1 MGAALK
7 LDSIHYTYED
17 YKHWDGNWELIDG
30 IAVAMSPSPMKRH
43 QAIASKIIAQFD
55 SQLDECHMCEVL
67 PEFDYKISEDTVVRP
82 DIVLTCNETNEA
94 YLTKAPEIIIE
105 IVSKSTA
112 LRDEK
117 YKFTLYEKERVKYYV
132 LIYPDDLF
140 AKVYKLN
147 KNEYEKE
154 GDFSNE
160 SYTFKNTTCKVS
172 LDFKKVFERF
182 RVKC

>member
-7 LDSIHYTYED
+7 LEDIHYTYED
-17 YKHWDGNWELIDG
+17 YKHWEGDWELIEG
-30 IAVAMSPSPMKRH
+30 MPIAMSPSPMKRH
-43 QAIASKIIAQFD
+43 QAIASEINRQIAN
-55 SQLDECHMCEVL
+55 QLIDNCPMCEVL

-82 DIVLTCNETNEA
+82 DIVLTCNETNET

-105 IVSKSTA
+105 IISKSTA

-117 YKFTLYEKERVKYYV
+117 YKFTLYEREKVKYYV
-132 LIYPDDLF
+132 LVYPNSLF

-147 KNEYEKE
+147 NNEYKKE

-160 SYTFKNTTCKVS
+160 SYSFDETTCKVS
-172 LDFKKVFERF
+172 LDFKRVFDRF
-182 RVKC
+182 RK

>member
-7 LDSIHYTYED
+7 LDRIHYTYED
-17 YKHWDGNWELIDG
+17 YKHWEGDWELIEG
-30 IAVAMSPSPMKRH
+30 VSIAMSPSPMKRH

-55 SQLDECHMCEVL
+55 NQLNDCPICEVL

-82 DIVLTCNETNEA
+82 DIVLTCNETNET

-105 IVSKSTA
+105 IISKSTA

-117 YKFTLYEKERVKYYV
+117 YKFTLYEREKVKYYV
-132 LIYPDDLF
+132 LVYPNTLF

-147 KNEYEKE
+147 NNGYEKE

-160 SYTFKNTTCKVS
+160 SYTFEDTTCKVS
-172 LDFKKVFERF
+172 LDFKRVFERF
-182 RVKC
+182 RK